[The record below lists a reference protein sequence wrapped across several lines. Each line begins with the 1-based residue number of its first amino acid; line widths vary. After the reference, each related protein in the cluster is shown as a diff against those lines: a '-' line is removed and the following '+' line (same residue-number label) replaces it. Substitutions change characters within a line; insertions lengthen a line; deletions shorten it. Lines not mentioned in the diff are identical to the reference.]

1 MAASEENGALF
12 PIFILTIMALPLVPY
27 TILKLCRAASKKTKV
42 IHCQCAE
49 CSRSGK
55 YRKSIFKRISNF
67 STCSNLTLV
76 LLWVIMIFLVYYI
89 KSISQEI
96 QVFEPFSIL
105 GLQPGATDSEIK
117 KAYRRLSVQYHPD
130 KNPDPEAHS
139 YFVEYIAKA
148 YQALTD
154 PISRE
159 NFEKYG
165 HPDGRQ
171 LRQCHIFLVQ
181 GFQMGIA
188 LPQFLLDIDGASGGI
203 LLLWIVGVC
212 ILLPLVIAVI
222 YLSRS
227 SKYTGNYVMHQTLST
242 YYYFMK
248 PSLAPRDLK
257 KYVSGTITEAAE
269 FLLDLI
275 KVMEVFIKAA
285 EYMEIPV
292 RRTDDEP
299 LQKLFMSVRSEL
311 NLDLKNIKQEQ
322 AKFWKQHPAMV
333 KTELL
338 IQAQLTRESAALSPA
353 LLGDF
358 KRMLELAPRLLE
370 ELQKVRSKPSY
381 HFCLSRLPGLII
393 IRYHI
398 DLRYMNLSCA
408 ISLLLIMYPLL
419 QMALIPRTA
428 QGHGWLRPAVGV
440 VELSQCIIQAVPL
453 SARKATGGSS
463 EGIASFLQ
471 LPHFSEAVVKKIARK
486 APSPIYLHIY
496 FLLFPLISWLGV
508 IYSLLQKVRTFQDLR
523 DMTMEDRAQ
532 LLTQTAGFSPTEVQD
547 VEMVLEMMP
556 SLTVEVTCET
566 EGEEGIQE
574 GDVVTVQAWITL
586 ERGNGLIGALP
597 HAPYF
602 PFHKEENFW
611 FLLADSVS
619 NNVWFSQKVS
629 FMDEATAITT
639 ASKTI
644 QETMEVSGAS
654 AKETSEAVKRT
665 IEKVRGGSRLVMGR
679 FPAPTEG
686 NYNLTCY
693 CLCDSWIG
701 CDKKT
706 NLKVK
711 ILKRTRAGTRGGLV
725 SEGPILEDGIEEE
738 EENEEDYD
746 DYESEYSEEEEEEKD
761 TKKKGPAANG
771 AVHNKG
777 SSSEGS
783 GSDEE

>member
-1 MAASEENGALF
+1 MAASEENSALF

-27 TILKLCRAASKKTKV
+27 TILKLCRAASKKTKT
-42 IHCQCAE
+42 IHCQCSE
-49 CSRSGK
+49 CSHSGK

-67 STCSNLTLV
+67 STYSNLTVV
-76 LLWVIMIFLVYYI
+76 LLWVVMIVLVYYI
-89 KSISQEI
+89 KNMSREI

-105 GLQPGATDSEIK
+105 GLEPGVSDSEIK
-117 KAYRRLSVQYHPD
+117 KAYRRLSIQYHPD
-130 KNPDPEAHS
+130 KNPDPEAHK
-139 YFVEYIAKA
+139 YFVEYISKA

-171 LRQCHIFLVQ
+171 
-181 GFQMGIA
+181 GFRMGIA

-212 ILLPLVIAVI
+212 ILLPLIIAVI

-227 SKYTGNYVMHQTLST
+227 AKYTGNYVMHHTLST

-248 PSLAPRDLK
+248 PSLAP
-257 KYVSGTITEAAE
+257 S
-269 FLLDLI
+269 
-275 KVMEVFIKAA
+275 KVMDVFIKAA

-292 RRTDDEP
+292 RRTDNEP
-299 LQKLFMSVRSEL
+299 LQKLFMLVRSEL

-322 AKFWKQHPAMV
+322 AKFWKQHPALV

-338 IQAQLTRESAALSPA
+338 IQAHLTRESASLSPSLHA
-353 LLGDF
+353 DF
-358 KRMLELAPRLLE
+358 RRVLELAPRLLE
-370 ELQKVRSKPSY
+370 ELMKMA
-381 HFCLSRLPGLII
+381 II
-393 IRYHI
+393 PH
-398 DLRYMNLSCA
+398 N
-408 ISLLLIMYPLL
+408 
-419 QMALIPRTA
+419 A
-428 QGHGWLRPAVGV
+428 QGHGWLRPATGV

-463 EGIASFLQ
+463 EGIAPFLQ
-471 LPHFSEAVVKKIARK
+471 LPHFSEAVVKKISRK
-486 APSPIYLHIY
+486 
-496 FLLFPLISWLGV
+496 
-508 IYSLLQKVRTFQDLR
+508 KVRTFQELQ
-523 DMTMEDRAQ
+523 DMTLQDRAD
-532 LLTQTAGFSPTEVQD
+532 LLSQIAGFSSAEVQD

-556 SLTVEVTCET
+556 SLTIEVNCAT

-574 GDVVTVQAWITL
+574 GDIVTIQAWISL
-586 ERGNGLIGALP
+586 KRSNGLIGALP

-629 FMDEATAITT
+629 FMDDAAAITA
-639 ASKTI
+639 ASKSI
-644 QETMEVSGAS
+644 EETMEGSGAS
-654 AKETSEAVKRT
+654 VKETSAAVREAV
-665 IEKVRGGSRLVMGR
+665 EKVKGGSRLVMGKLQA
-679 FPAPTEG
+679 PAEG

-701 CDKKT
+701 CDRKT
-706 NLKVK
+706 ALKVK
-711 ILKRTRAGTRGGLV
+711 VLKRTRAGTRGGLV
-725 SEGPILEDGIEEE
+725 AEEGPVAEDGIEEE
-738 EENEEDYD
+738 EENEEEEY
-746 DYESEYSEEEEEEKD
+746 DYESEYSEDEADEQQD

-771 AVHNKG
+771 TAHKHA
-777 SSSEGS
+777 SSSESS